1 MRGARSGSLP
11 LPADPGIP
19 RTQRG
24 ALPTIRTLLPYLWE
38 WRWRVVAA
46 LVCLVAAKVANVGVP
61 LILKEL
67 LFAREAHLLRNYL
80 LGVPAASPVLP
91 ARCRTSQARETRVA
105 LD

>member
-11 LPADPGIP
+11 LPADPGVP

-38 WRWRVVAA
+38 WRWRVVTA

-61 LILKEL
+61 LILKEIVD
-67 LFAREAHLLRNYL
+67 
-80 LGVPAASPVLP
+80 G
-91 ARCRTSQARETRVA
+91 
-105 LD
+105 LDR